1 MLARDV
7 TVEDFDSADWIRVG
21 QILRGPRGLERARA
35 SARPSGG
42 LVLIADGTHVRKVF
56 HTRDGR
62 IDPARIEP
70 GAPLG
75 ELARAHG
82 ASWVVRIH
90 PGALRLFSAR
100 VGLRLERPDDLESQI
115 LKLVTVVREL
125 EAEGALELYPSG
137 MHSVP
142 IPSARAMKLFWDAV
156 CPVGKSIFV
165 AAFDGSDLST
175 SVAVHRGSR
184 GFDRIVGPE
193 RIRGDTGLRSGDWR
207 QNSRGVARAAEL
219 AVGPLAVGAFAE
231 EHTWVRLI
239 RDRTPGTWAAAVAA
253 RDVVFHPIAPALA
266 IPLGIDVGRVAWA
279 LARDL
284 ADRFGAYLRSVERQ
298 GPF

>member
-7 TVEDFDSADWIRVG
+7 TVEDFDSGDWIRVG
-21 QILRGPRGLERARA
+21 QILRGPPGPEGARA

-42 LVLIADGTHVRKVF
+42 LVLIADGTHVRKVI
-56 HTRDGR
+56 HTIHGR
-62 IDPARIEP
+62 IDPGEIVP

-75 ELARAHG
+75 ELAQSHG
-82 ASWVVRIH
+82 ASWVARIH

-100 VGLRLERPDDLESQI
+100 IGLHLERADDLESQI
-115 LKLVTVVREL
+115 RKLLTILREL
-125 EAEGALELYPSG
+125 ETEGALELYPSG
-137 MHSVP
+137 LHAVP

-156 CPVGKSIFV
+156 CPVGKSILV

-175 SVAVHRGSR
+175 SVAVRRGSR

-193 RIRGDTGLRSGDWR
+193 RVRRDTGLRAGDWR
-207 QNSRGVARAAEL
+207 QNYRGVARAAEL
-219 AVGPLAVGAFAE
+219 TVGPLAVGAFAE

-253 RDVVFHPIAPALA
+253 RDIVFHPIAPALA

-284 ADRFGAYLRSVERQ
+284 ADRFGTYLRNVERQ
-298 GPF
+298 GRF